1 MKMFVA
7 LFFATLA
14 SSAFAGITITAPT
27 NGSTVS
33 NSVQFV
39 ASGSS
44 PNCSKGIGGMGI
56 FTAPYK
62 LAYKVSGGKI
72 NTNLNLSNGS
82 YNVVVQQ
89 WDNCGWSATK
99 AVNIQVGSGGH
110 SVGGTGDGNS
120 FVNLESDSHWNHYS
134 LMPPSYNI
142 CDSCTPSGPGLT
154 YSTQQGIQSPSVE
167 GSSMKFTIGG
177 NKPFS
182 DALWNQKFTTRLSDE
197 KSVPNYHDFVYDV
210 WFFSTDIEK
219 SQALEWDINQFFG
232 GKSYIWGHECRIAGG
247 HEWDT
252 WDNVH
257 MHWIK
262 SGIPCNPKNNA
273 WNHLTI
279 HVQRT
284 SDNKLFFKSITLNGY
299 TASTNRYDTPTG
311 TSWYGMTVNYQQDGN
326 KYQQTYSIYQDK
338 ISFFYK

>member
-1 MKMFVA
+1 MKKFVA
-7 LFFATLA
+7 LFFATWA
-14 SSAFAGITITAPT
+14 SYAFAGITITAPT
-27 NGSTVS
+27 NGSTVA

-44 PNCSKGIGGMGI
+44 PACSKGIGGMGI
-56 FTAPYK
+56 YTAPFK

-72 NTNLNLSNGS
+72 NTNLTLSNGT
-82 YNVVVQQ
+82 YNVTIQQ
-89 WDNCGWSATK
+89 WDNCGWSANKT
-99 AVNIQVGSGGH
+99 ITIYVGSSAH
-110 SVGGTGDGNS
+110 VVGGTGDSKS
-120 FVNLESDSHWNHYS
+120 FVNLESDSHWNHFS

-142 CDSCTPSGPGLT
+142 CGSCT
-154 YSTQQGIQSPSVE
+154 SVE
-167 GSSMKFTIGG
+167 GNSMKFSIGG
-177 NKPFS
+177 KTPFS
-182 DALWNQKFTTRLSDE
+182 DALWNQKFTTRLADE

-210 WFFSTDIEK
+210 WFFSSTIEK

-232 GKSYIWGHECRIAGG
+232 GKSFIWGHECRIAGG

-257 MHWIK
+257 MHWVK

-284 SDNKLFFKSITLNGY
+284 SDNRLYFKSITLNGF
-299 TASTNRYDTPTG
+299 TASTNRYDKPTP
-311 TSWYGMTVNYQQDGN
+311 TSWYGMTINYQQDGN
-326 KYQQTYSIYQDK
+326 RYQEGYSIYQDK